1 MDRYTAIIAITSMIL
16 GTVMLGTLVG
26 AFVYLRV
33 RRTKGLD
40 MGAAARI
47 EDRLTRIEQAMD
59 AVAVEVERIS
69 EAQRFTT
76 RLLTER
82 NKEQLGA

>member
-1 MDRYTAIIAITSMIL
+1 MDRYTALIAITSMIL

-33 RRTKGLD
+33 RRSRGID
-40 MGAAARI
+40 VNSVARI

-76 RLLTER
+76 RLLSER
-82 NKEQLGA
+82 AKERLDA